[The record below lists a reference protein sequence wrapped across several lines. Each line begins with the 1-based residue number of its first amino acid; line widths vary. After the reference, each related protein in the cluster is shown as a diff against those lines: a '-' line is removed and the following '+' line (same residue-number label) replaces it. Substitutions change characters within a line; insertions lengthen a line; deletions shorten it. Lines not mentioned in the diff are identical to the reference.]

1 MQKISELQPVIAI
14 IGRPNVGKS
23 TLFNRLTRTQQALVA
38 DMPGVTRDRLYGQA
52 QLDDRTVI
60 VVDTGGLT
68 TNKDG
73 IEELMAQQT
82 WAAIAESNVVLFIVD
97 ARSGLTA
104 SDQMVAQK
112 LRESGKPIILVA
124 NKTDGLDADV
134 VVADF
139 YQLGLGEVHPVAAA
153 HGHYI
158 EELTKA
164 IVARLPEIPAA
175 VEQRLEGIKIAIIGK
190 PNVGKSTLVNR
201 MLGEDRVLVFD
212 APGTTRDS
220 IFIPLER
227 DGKKYVLIDTAGVR
241 RRKAVT
247 EALEKFSVIKSLQAV
262 EAANV
267 VIMVIDARE
276 NIAEQDLRLLGFIL
290 EAGKSL
296 IIVINKWDGLQPD
309 QREQVKSEIDRRLS
323 FVEFAPLHFISA
335 LHGTGVG
342 DLFKFVEQAYH
353 AATRELA
360 TSELTRVLETAVEAY
375 QPPSAHGRE
384 IKMRYAH
391 AGGHNPPVIVIHG
404 RRVKYLP
411 LSYQRYL
418 AGYFRK
424 TLKLIGTPVRI
435 ILKEE

>member
-1 MQKISELQPVIAI
+1 MLPIIAI

-23 TLFNRLTRTQQALVA
+23 TLFNRLTRTQNALVA
-38 DMPGVTRDRLYGQA
+38 NLPGVTRDRLYGQA
-52 QLDDRTVI
+52 QLDGHSVI

-68 TNKDG
+68 EQKEG

-82 WAAIAESNVVLFIVD
+82 WAAIGEANVVLFVVD
-97 ARSGLTA
+97 ARAGLTA
-104 SDQMVAQK
+104 NDEIVAQK
-112 LRESGKPIILVA
+112 LRESGKPILLVV
-124 NKTDGLDADV
+124 NKVDGLDPEMV
-134 VVADF
+134 TGEF
-139 YQLGLGEVHPVAAA
+139 YQLGLGEVHPIAAA

-164 IVARLPEIPAA
+164 IISRLPEIP
-175 VEQRLEGIKIAIIGK
+175 VESEQRLEGIKVAIIGK

-201 MLGEDRVLVFD
+201 MLGEERVLVFD

-227 DGKKYVLIDTAGVR
+227 DNKKYVLIDTAGVR
-241 RRKAVT
+241 RRKSVD
-247 EALEKFSVIKSLQAV
+247 EAIEKFSVIKSLQAV

-267 VIMVIDARE
+267 VVMVIDARE
-276 NIAEQDLRLLGFIL
+276 NISEQDMRLLGFVL

-296 IIVINKWDGLQPD
+296 IIAINKWDGLTQD
-309 QREQVKSEIDRRLS
+309 QREQVKSEIDRRLD
-323 FVEFAPLHFISA
+323 FVNFAPLHFISA

-342 DLFKFVEQAYH
+342 DLFKFIDETYN
-353 AATRELA
+353 AATKELM
-360 TSELTRVLETAVEAY
+360 TSELTRVLETAVESY

-384 IKMRYAH
+384 IKLRYAH